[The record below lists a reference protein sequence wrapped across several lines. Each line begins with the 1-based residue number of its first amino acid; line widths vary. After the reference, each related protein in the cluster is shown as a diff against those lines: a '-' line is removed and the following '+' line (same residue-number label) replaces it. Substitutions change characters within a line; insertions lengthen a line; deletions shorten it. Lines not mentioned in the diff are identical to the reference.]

1 MLLII
6 FLIYN
11 IFQKSMGVGHIFN
24 IKNRNSLFKS
34 NFKVGISNNQE
45 VKGILLIPIDFPDG
59 GILTISNSSISY
71 SSPIS
76 GKRSNFKNENYI
88 KYDNQIKT
96 YDFNRRDGNLLLIV
110 LDNNHSFL
118 YTLNGGFKKIY
129 SFNIFQLH
137 ENLKAFHLS
146 NITSCIILDD
156 KNIIYG
162 TSSKDI
168 FLYDL
173 SLSVLNN
180 ISFKSKMNSTSDLA
194 SRKTTFQSFKNDSLM
209 FFHKLTPRGM
219 VNLSTEN
226 MNFLLNKEEP
236 TEEELF
242 EKLDNVFSE
251 EINDDEEFDNK
262 SMSSEESYKN
272 SQYSKFSQTTKSLSL
287 CQNYNENGYKKI
299 FISVKNSLII
309 FIYINEILNTSSIEL
324 YELKSLSYL
333 SLFKKINGRI
343 VFSQYVTSQFRENL
357 IGLIYN
363 NEDYYIEV
371 WDVMNKD
378 KIISNKLS
386 FSSISS
392 DLSITAFKVIPL
404 LDSSLDVKRKL
415 ENDQKHQVFYII
427 IGYSNGKLELYTI
440 NNIYYTY
447 TYENEN
453 ESENENEGKSDR
465 NENLLFPSNFFY
477 VFEENVSSKRKITH
491 INYDLYFDILI
502 IGDSDFMI
510 YIIEKASIIIKS
522 KTNSFKSTFEL
533 FSLSHRKDFH
543 FKEPNRKKGKEMK
556 GKCKEVFKRKVIS
569 SGRVPFFSFDHD
581 LLYDEEN
588 IILYDKGKKISVFYY
603 ESDSNSSNSDDD

>member
-1 MLLII
+1 
-6 FLIYN
+6 
-11 IFQKSMGVGHIFN
+11 MGVGHIFN

-34 NFKVGISNNQE
+34 NFKPGISKNQE

-59 GILTISNSSISY
+59 GILTISNNSISY

-76 GKRSNFKNENYI
+76 GKRSNFENENYI

-96 YDFNRRDGNLLLIV
+96 YDFNRANGNLLLIV

-118 YTLNGGFKKIY
+118 YTLNGGLKKIY

-137 ENLKAFHLS
+137 VNLKTFHPS
-146 NITSCIILDD
+146 IITSCIILDD

-168 FLYDL
+168 YLYDL
-173 SLSVLNN
+173 SLSILNN

-194 SRKTTFQSFKNDSLM
+194 SRKTTFQSFKNDSIM

-226 MNFLLNKEEP
+226 INFLLNKDEP
-236 TEEELF
+236 TNEELF

-251 EINDDEEFDNK
+251 EINEDEEFDNR

-272 SQYSKFSQTTKSLSL
+272 SQYSKYSMYSQTSNKLSS
-287 CQNYNENGYKKI
+287 CRNYNENGYKKI
-299 FISVKNSLII
+299 FISVKNSLLI
-309 FIYINEILNTSSIEL
+309 FIYVNEVLNTSSIEL

-333 SLFKKINGRI
+333 SLFKKINGQI
-343 VFSQYVTSQFRENL
+343 EFSQYVTSQFTENL

-363 NEDYYIEV
+363 NESYYIEV
-371 WDVMNKD
+371 WDVTNKN
-378 KIISNKLS
+378 KISSNKLS
-386 FSSISS
+386 FSNISS
-392 DLSITAFKVIPL
+392 DLSITAFKVISL
-404 LDSSLDVKRKL
+404 LDSSLDVKHKL
-415 ENDQKHQVFYII
+415 ENDQKIQVFYVI

-440 NNIYYTY
+440 NNKYYTY
-447 TYENEN
+447 KYEN
-453 ESENENEGKSDR
+453 ESENEYHNEEKSDQ

-477 VFEENVSSKRKITH
+477 VFEEKASTKRKITY
-491 INYDLYFDILI
+491 INYDLYFDILM
-502 IGDSDFMI
+502 IGDSEFMI

-522 KTNSFKSTFEL
+522 KTNTFKSTFEL
-533 FSLSHRKDFH
+533 FSLSHKKDFH

-556 GKCKEVFKRKVIS
+556 GKCKEVFKRKIIS

-581 LLYDEEN
+581 LLYDEGN
-588 IILYDKGKKISVFYY
+588 IILYDKGKKISVLYC